1 MPIITGGHAK
11 RFAVVLLGGIGF
23 ALTGAAILG
32 GTVLADAS
40 DEFVGGAQ
48 ALAAGAVL
56 AVVSISIVL
65 HAFAEVSSRVAT
77 ATVLGFIAG
86 YLLS

>member
-1 MPIITGGHAK
+1 
-11 RFAVVLLGGIGF
+11 
-23 ALTGAAILG
+23 
-32 GTVLADAS
+32 VLADTG
-40 DEFVGGAQ
+40 DDFVGGAH

-56 AVVSISIVL
+56 AVVSISVVP
-65 HAFAEVSSRVAT
+65 HAFAEVSSWVAT

>member
-1 MPIITGGHAK
+1 MTRTGRSVAESTS
-11 RFAVVLLGGIGF
+11 RS
-23 ALTGAAILG
+23 TETG
-32 GTVLADAS
+32 GTVLADTS
-40 DEFVGGAQ
+40 DDFVGGAQ

-56 AVVSISIVL
+56 AFVSISVIP
-65 HAFAEVSSRVAT
+65 HAFAEVSSGVAT

>member
-1 MPIITGGHAK
+1 V
-11 RFAVVLLGGIGF
+11 F
-23 ALTGAAILG
+23 
-32 GTVLADAS
+32 ADAS

-56 AVVSISIVL
+56 AVVSISIVP